1 MGKIAFVFA
10 GQGAQCPGMGRELF
24 ECSPAAQA
32 VFHRADRLRS
42 GTSAQCFNGSK
53 EELSLTINTQPCL
66 YSVDM
71 AAAEA
76 LAEAGIRPD
85 SVAGFSLG
93 EVAALAFVGVF
104 DPDDGF
110 MLVCKRAE
118 LMQKSAEKQEAGMA
132 AVLKL
137 SNEKVEALCEAY
149 GVWPVNYNCSGQL
162 VAAGLKEPLAAF
174 SAAVSEAGGRAVP
187 IAVSG
192 CFHSPLMGEAA
203 DGLLTVL
210 NTMTLH
216 KPALPI
222 YANVT
227 AEPYGENIAELLAL
241 QVKSPVLWQKT
252 IEQMA
257 ADGVDTFVEVGAG
270 TTLSGLVR
278 RIAPQATIFNV
289 QDRES
294 LQQTIT
300 GLGGSVC

>member
-10 GQGAQCPGMGRELF
+10 GQGAQSPGMGRQLY

-32 VFHRADRLRS
+32 VFERADRLRP
-42 GTSAQCFNGSK
+42 GTSDQCFNGSK
-53 EELSLTINTQPCL
+53 EKLSLTINTQPCL
-66 YSVDM
+66 YSVDL
-71 AAAEA
+71 AAAAA
-76 LAEAGIRPD
+76 LAEAGIRLD
-85 SVAGFSLG
+85 CVAGFSLG
-93 EVAALAFVGVF
+93 EVAALAFAGVF

-118 LMQKSAEKQEAGMA
+118 LMQKAADKQEGGMV

-137 SNEKVEALCEAY
+137 SDDKVKQLCHAQ

-162 VAAGLKEPLAAF
+162 VAAGLKAPLTAF
-174 SAAVSEAGGRAVP
+174 SAAVAEAGGRAVP
-187 IAVSG
+187 LAVSG
-192 CFHSPLMGEAA
+192 CFHSPMMEEAA
-203 DGLLTVL
+203 DGLLALL
-210 NTMTLH
+210 NSMTLH
-216 KPALPI
+216 KPALPV

-227 AEPYGENIAELLAL
+227 AQPYGENIAELLSL
-241 QVKSPVLWQKT
+241 QVKSPVLWQQT
-252 IEQMA
+252 IQQMT

-270 TTLSGLVR
+270 TTLSGLIR
-278 RIAPQATIFNV
+278 RIAPQAAIFNV